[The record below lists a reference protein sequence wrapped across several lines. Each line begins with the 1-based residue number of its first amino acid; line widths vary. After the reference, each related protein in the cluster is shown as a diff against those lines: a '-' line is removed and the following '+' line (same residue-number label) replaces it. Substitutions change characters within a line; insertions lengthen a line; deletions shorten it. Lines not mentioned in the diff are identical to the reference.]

1 MQKIAL
7 LLYLCLFVALP
18 AGYAADGR
26 PAGEDPAAP
35 AQAYFAEGQAQEQ
48 AGNVVE
54 AARMYKLAL
63 TLTPGAPAIAA
74 ALEGVQNRRQ
84 QMAEDRYQRGE
95 QDYAAGEVQE
105 SKIAYLAALRLWPE
119 HAGALE
125 RLREREKVT
134 ATHTGRHIVQKGE
147 TLTSIARKYYGDARK
162 YQVIARY
169 NRLADAAQIGIGQE
183 IMIPEIG
190 SGVIP
195 AAGQAADGEDQ
206 PLAAGV
212 EASIAEAVEIQL
224 ANYRESG
231 QEMVRAGLYP
241 AAIIEFGK
249 VLNVLPGDPAVRRDL
264 IRAHDAYGR
273 QLWDRGEIDPA
284 REQFQAGLAL
294 KKGCPGCRKA
304 IAACESSYKERLY
317 ERGIALLQE
326 GNPQAA
332 LAEWEI
338 VKSMDPGYRNVKASI
353 RKAAKALKQADN
365 SPGKPP
371 SP

>member
-1 MQKIAL
+1 MQTIAL
-7 LLYLCLFVALP
+7 LLYFCLIFALP

-26 PAGEDPAAP
+26 PAGEDPAVP

-63 TLTPGAPAIAA
+63 TLTPGSPEIAA

-84 QMAEDRYQRGE
+84 RMAEERFQRGE
-95 QDYAAGEVQE
+95 QDYADGRFQE
-105 SKIAYLAALRLWPE
+105 SKIAYLGALRLWPA

-134 ATHTGRHIVQKGE
+134 AARTGKHIVQKGE

-162 YQVIARY
+162 YQVIARF
-169 NRLADAAQIGIGQE
+169 NRLADAAQIRIGQA

-190 SGVIP
+190 SGSIP
-195 AAGQAADGEDQ
+195 AGDLPPDGDDQ
-206 PLAAGV
+206 RLAPAV

-231 QEMVRAGLYP
+231 REMVRAGLYP
-241 AAIIEFGK
+241 DAIVEFGK
-249 VLNVLPGDPAVRRDL
+249 VLNVLPGDVAVRRDL
-264 IRAHDAYGR
+264 ILAHDAYGR

-284 REQFQAGLAL
+284 REQFQAGLAFQ
-294 KKGCPGCRKA
+294 KDCPKCRKA
-304 IAACESSYKERLY
+304 VAECENSYKERLY
-317 ERGIALLQE
+317 NRGMAFLQE

-338 VKSMDPGYRNVKASI
+338 LKSMDPGYRNVKTSI
-353 RKAAKALKQADN
+353 RKAAKALKQTDK
-365 SPGKPP
+365 SP
-371 SP
+371 